1 MSRLLPALV
10 LVLVALALAVSA
22 RPEPATLFQHQH
34 PHQVGFVI
42 PPSPSPP
49 YGKSLPGTSSL
60 SSSRHWEWTHWLS
73 DAKSAFRSVFGKQS
87 KHAISRPGHA
97 DDERNV
103 SRFDDDIVLR
113 VNITSLADRKEITA
127 LAEVSLS
134 VDYAG

>member
-1 MSRLLPALV
+1 MYSLLHSFVFLI
-10 LVLVALALAVSA
+10 LALTFSVSA

-42 PPSPSPP
+42 PAAPSPP
-49 YGKSLPGTSSL
+49 YGKSLPATSSL
-60 SSSRHWEWTHWLS
+60 SSSRHWDWTHWLN
-73 DAKSAFRSVFGKQS
+73 DAKSAFKSVFGKQS
-87 KHAISRPGHA
+87 KRPCSSRPGHA

-127 LAEVSLS
+127 LAEVHRS
-134 VDYAG
+134 

>member
-1 MSRLLPALV
+1 MFPRLCALV
-10 LVLVALALAVSA
+10 LCFLALILSVSA

-42 PPSPSPP
+42 PPAPSPP
-49 YGKSLPGTSSL
+49 YGKSLPASGSL
-60 SSSRHWEWTHWLS
+60 STSRQWDWTHWLS
-73 DAKSAFRSVFGKQS
+73 DAKAAFKSVFGKQG
-87 KHAISRPGHA
+87 KHGCSRPGSA

-127 LAEVSLS
+127 LAEVYTLAL
-134 VDYAG
+134 DGG